1 MKNHVEK
8 YLARYAERGP
18 WRLAA
23 SSWSGIHHAVV
34 IPALAEYPAI
44 LETLH
49 SLSRNAPEALR
60 RTLVVCVVNNRARPH
75 STEEEIGNNGKTM
88 ALLEGLRRGET
99 VEGNDPVQQ
108 RRIDGILN
116 SPMRLAYVD
125 ASSDGLAF
133 PEKAG
138 VGTARKIGMD
148 LALAVM
154 EPDMNGRN
162 LLLSLDADTRVEP
175 DYLESVFRHFALNRT
190 LAAVVPFSH
199 EKSDDEAIRGA
210 AAAYEAYLRYH
221 GVGLKHA
228 GSPYAFHAIGST
240 IVCSARAYAMV
251 RGMPKRLAGEDFYF
265 LNKLAKIRGIGSVE
279 GTTVYPSPRLSA
291 RTPFGTGRKVDA
303 LIRDEGE
310 THLFYDPAIF
320 TIIRDWLGVM
330 DSGSFT
336 EGRDIMEAA
345 GEIDGALPPFLEEVG
360 FMSVWEKLKRNFPRR
375 ENLRRQF
382 HNWFDGLATL
392 RLAHHLTDHGYPR
405 VAMHRAINGMAERT
419 GRPLSGPPLSAGVCP
434 EEALEIMMDMER
446 ALGAAGREKIFP

>member
-23 SSWSGIHHAVV
+23 SSWSGIHLAVV

-75 STEEEIGNNGKTM
+75 SPEEEIGNHGKTM

-154 EPDMNGRN
+154 EPDMNGRS

-175 DYLESVFRHFALNRT
+175 DYFQ
-190 LAAVVPFSH
+190 
-199 EKSDDEAIRGA
+199 
-210 AAAYEAYLRYH
+210 
-221 GVGLKHA
+221 
-228 GSPYAFHAIGST
+228 
-240 IVCSARAYAMV
+240 
-251 RGMPKRLAGEDFYF
+251 
-265 LNKLAKIRGIGSVE
+265 NKLAKIRGIGSVA
-279 GTTVYPSPRLSA
+279 GTTVNPSPRLSA

-320 TIIRDWLGVM
+320 TIIRDRIGVM

-360 FMSVWEKLKRNFPRR
+360 FMSVWEKLKSNFPRR
-375 ENLRRQF
+375 ENLRRQV